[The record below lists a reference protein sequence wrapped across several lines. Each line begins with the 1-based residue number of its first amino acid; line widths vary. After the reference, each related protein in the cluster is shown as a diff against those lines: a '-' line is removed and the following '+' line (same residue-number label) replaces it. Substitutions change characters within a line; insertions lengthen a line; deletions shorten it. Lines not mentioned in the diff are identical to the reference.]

1 MSVRIDKYL
10 WSVRLFK
17 TRTIA
22 SDACKQGRVYVNDI
36 VCKSS
41 KNISG
46 GEILRVKRGSQW
58 HIYKIKNTL
67 EKRVGAKLVGEYLE
81 EIVEESC

>member
-22 SDACKQGRVYVNDI
+22 SDACKTGHVIVNDL
-36 VCKSS
+36 VCKPS

-46 GEILRVKRGSQW
+46 GEILHIKKGPIWR
-58 HIYKIKNTL
+58 IYKVKDVL
-67 EKRVGAKLVGEYLE
+67 EKRVGAKLVSEYLE
-81 EIVEESC
+81 EVISEQ